1 MTYEDN
7 FTHPPPAL
15 PYGTSCFWEELAGN
29 LTEHLMKKTHKIFA
43 TAVGLFSIFLWL
55 AAATV
60 NLAEARAGGGRSTG
74 SRGSHSM
81 SAPRPAFDPPARPQ
95 MPPSSG
101 LTAPGQQQPRPGVGM
116 PPPSPQPAGGGFWR
130 NAAGGVAGGLVGGMI
145 GNMLFGGSG
154 HAGPGGVPAGGG
166 GCSSIGLFD
175 LIIIG
180 GLLYLGYRWFSRRQ
194 EAYQSAGD
202 AGGQP
207 VTIPTTWQ
215 TSEPEPL
222 PLPGYDLKAELEP
235 IQRTD
240 PSFDEAAFKE
250 KAQDVFFKLQ
260 GAWMRQDPA
269 LLKDMATSELAAILE
284 KDLQDLKAKGQIN
297 KLENIAIRQV
307 AISEAWQEQGQDYV
321 TVGFLA
327 NLLDYTVDANTNL
340 LVAGSDTQPVKF
352 EEYWT
357 FARPSG
363 PGPWKLSAITQPE
376 G

>member
-1 MTYEDN
+1 MKITYKCLI
-7 FTHPPPAL
+7 T
-15 PYGTSCFWEELAGN
+15 G
-29 LTEHLMKKTHKIFA
+29 
-43 TAVGLFSIFLWL
+43 VGLVCTFLWL
-55 AAATV
+55 AVATV
-60 NLAEARAGGGRSTG
+60 NPADARAGGGRSTG

-81 SAPRPAFDPPARPQ
+81 SAPRPAFNPPPSKPYSAPSPGYVNPGPQSRP
-95 MPPSSG
+95 MPNMPPPGQPSSG
-101 LTAPGQQQPRPGVGM
+101 WGSFGRGL
-116 PPPSPQPAGGGFWR
+116 
-130 NAAGGVAGGLVGGMI
+130 AGGLVGGMI

-154 HAGPGGVPAGGG
+154 HAGPGGMPAGGG

-175 LIIIG
+175 LLIIG

-194 EAYQSAGD
+194 EAYQTSDPGTS
-202 AGGQP
+202 P
-207 VTIPTTWQ
+207 VTIPTSWQ
-215 TSEPEPL
+215 TPAPEPEPL
-222 PLPGYDLKAELEP
+222 PLPGSDVTTELEA
-235 IQRTD
+235 IAHTD
-240 PSFDEAAFKE
+240 PSFNEAAFKE

-260 GAWMRQDPA
+260 GAWMRQDPT
-269 LLKDMATSELAAILE
+269 LIKDLATPELAAILE

-307 AISEAWQEQGQDYV
+307 AISEAWQEQGQDYL

-340 LVAGSDTQPVKF
+340 VVAGSDTQPVKF

-357 FARPSG
+357 FARPTG